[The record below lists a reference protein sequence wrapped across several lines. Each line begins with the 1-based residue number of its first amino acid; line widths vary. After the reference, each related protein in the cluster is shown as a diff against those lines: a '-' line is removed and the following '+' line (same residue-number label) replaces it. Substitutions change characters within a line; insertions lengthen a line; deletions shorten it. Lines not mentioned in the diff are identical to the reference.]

1 MRSLEKS
8 MVMLVLFTFIGAA
21 CSTVLSRVPLPEDV
35 KVVAPQSDLPAD
47 VKAYSGKWCGTWD
60 NGLEHVLVV
69 EKIDFPNVEAVYA
82 TGALASGGIES
93 GFRRTNGRIEDG
105 QLNLFLGATRIW
117 YILQPDGSLEANLT
131 RDFKVFLKAKMT
143 RLSS

>member
-1 MRSLEKS
+1 MRHLEKS
-8 MVMLVLFTFIGAA
+8 IVLMILFTFIGTA

-35 KVVAPQSDLPAD
+35 KVVAPKSDLPPGIR
-47 VKAYSGKWCGTWD
+47 AYSGKWSGVWN

-69 EKIDFPNVEAVYA
+69 EKIDFPNVEAIYA
-82 TGALASGGIES
+82 TGELPSGEIES

-131 RDFKVFLKAKMT
+131 RDFKVFLKSRMK